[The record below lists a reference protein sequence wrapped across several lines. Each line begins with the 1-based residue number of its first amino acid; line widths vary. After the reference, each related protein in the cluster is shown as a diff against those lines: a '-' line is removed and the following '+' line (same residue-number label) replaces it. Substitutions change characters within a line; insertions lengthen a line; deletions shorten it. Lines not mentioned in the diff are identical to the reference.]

1 MRSIVNAIFM
11 RKGMVLLARC
21 SAHRSAYPGLW
32 SFPGGHVE
40 QHETLT
46 EALVR
51 EVSEE
56 VGVTPTSF
64 SFLVPISDPNAF
76 EADPATYHMY
86 RVAAWD
92 GGEPALIGNEHT
104 ELRWFTPGAAIG
116 LPDLALEEYRPLL
129 RSLMTYLSQ
138 EWIGCDGYAPPTVC
152 QTPRFRPSREGSA
165 VPVCL

>member
-1 MRSIVNAIFM
+1 MRNIVNAIFM
-11 RKGMVLLARC
+11 RKGMVLLARR

-56 VGVTPTSF
+56 VGVTPTNF
-64 SFLVPISDPNAF
+64 SFFVRISDPNAF

-86 RVAAWD
+86 RIAA
-92 GGEPALIGNEHT
+92 T
-104 ELRWFTPGAAIG
+104 
-116 LPDLALEEYRPLL
+116 
-129 RSLMTYLSQ
+129 
-138 EWIGCDGYAPPTVC
+138 
-152 QTPRFRPSREGSA
+152 EGSR
-165 VPVCL
+165 LYR